1 MGTAMAAVRRVRERQ
16 SEVKTVRSLDGC
28 FMENPLFCFLGEDDE
43 DLGGEVEE
51 PHTHLGEVE
60 SIIKIESQIIG
71 PYAEVTEDK
80 KKEAYGKQVLFLG
93 ESLGGVDAEIREI
106 DPYRDHIGER
116 DKYQKEE

>member
-80 KKEAYGKQVLFLG
+80 KDEAYGKQMLFQG
-93 ESLGGVDAEIREI
+93 EGPGGIDAEIGEI
-106 DPYRDHIGER
+106 DPYRNHIGER
-116 DKYQKEE
+116 DRYQKEE

>member
-1 MGTAMAAVRRVRERQ
+1 MAAVRRMRERQ
-16 SEVKTVRSLDGC
+16 SEVKTVRSLEFC
-28 FMENPLFCFLGEDDE
+28 FIKIPRFCFLGQDDE
-43 DLGGEVEE
+43 HLRRQVEK

-80 KKEAYGKQVLFLG
+80 KDETYGKQVLFQG
-93 ESLGGVDAEIREI
+93 EGPGGIDAEIGEI